1 MSGTNWLFI
10 LLLNSYAESTRG
22 QEEKKVEKEAAG
34 KLLDDLFRKTSAL
47 PVLYWL
53 PLNEEEAEKRVK
65 VREEKEKKRRQEYEA
80 REERLREMRE
90 RRNQS
95 PRGARKVS
103 CMLMADMCV

>member
-1 MSGTNWLFI
+1 MNDQMVTVLISFFFVLF
-10 LLLNSYAESTRG
+10 LVDSSKG
-22 QEEKKVEKEAAG
+22 HEEKKVEKEPAG

-53 PLNEEEAEKRVK
+53 PLNEEEAEKRAK

-95 PRGARKVS
+95 PRGGRKVS
-103 CMLMADMCV
+103 KEHN